1 MNFIVGSA
9 NQAKIR
15 AAKNVVLHYYPEAK
29 IASADIGSGVSS
41 QPYGDDETRLGAIN
55 RAFKASSLNESAIGI
70 GLEGGVRTL
79 GGKLF
84 ICNWGALILPD
95 GTRFTAAGAQ
105 IPLPEN
111 IAEEIK
117 KGNELGP
124 VIEKY
129 YGGEGSRH
137 KEGAMG
143 LLTNGAVSRD
153 ELFSHILHL
162 LIGQWQ
168 YSLSE
173 MSE

>member
-9 NQAKIR
+9 NSAKIR
-15 AAKNVVLHYYPEAK
+15 ASENVLSYYFPEAK
-29 IASADIGSGVSS
+29 VSSVNVGSGVPS
-41 QPYGDDETRLGAIN
+41 QPFEDDETRLGAIN
-55 RAFKASSLNESAIGI
+55 RAFKASSLNEGAIGI

-79 GGKLF
+79 DEKIF
-84 ICNWGALILPD
+84 ICNWGALILPN

-105 IPLPEN
+105 IPLPEI

-129 YGGEGSRH
+129 YGAKGQRH

-168 YSLSE
+168 YSLSQTY
-173 MSE
+173 

>member
-1 MNFIVGSA
+1 MNVIIGSA

-15 AAKNVVLHYYPEAK
+15 ATKNVVLQYFPEAK
-29 IASADIGSGVSS
+29 FSSVDIGSGVSS
-41 QPYGDDETRLGAIN
+41 QPYGEEETRLGAIN
-55 RAFKASSLNESAIGI
+55 RAFKASSLNGTAIGI
-70 GLEGGVRTL
+70 GLEGGARL
-79 GGKLF
+79 LDEKLYL
-84 ICNWGALILPD
+84 CNWGALILPD

-117 KGNELGP
+117 KGKELGP
-124 VIEKY
+124 LIEKY
-129 YGGEGSRH
+129 YSGEGLRH

-143 LLTNGAVSRD
+143 LLTNGAVNRD

-168 YSLSE
+168 YSLIE
-173 MSE
+173 MS